1 LAGLEA
7 PDLTPTEEP
16 GTSEEPST
24 PDHPR
29 IDHSLRAVG
38 HGSMVS
44 LVGSISQLFLTFIA
58 YIIAV
63 RVLSVSEWGEYTL
76 GVSVTGL
83 LSLVGLLGLGQAMAR
98 ALAFEQD
105 PAERRAVVR
114 WGMGVSL
121 VAAVA
126 LSSTVFFASPA
137 LALFFHNSALV
148 PVFELMSVTVGFGII
163 STTIAGVFQGF
174 KDVAPNALIA
184 NAANAGLFA
193 LFLILLV
200 PFHAG
205 ILGVVSAYVAAAGV
219 ALGLLFVYA
228 WRKLPLHL
236 RSDVPPN
243 RRPSKTLWQYTVA
256 FWGSQNL
263 MYITAYADTLILG
276 VFWPS
281 TQVGYY
287 SAAMT
292 LARILLFGTMAL
304 AFIFLPVAASL
315 FRDGD
320 EEAIRRTYVTSTR
333 WVLVITVPFFLLFAF
348 APQTSMEF
356 VWGHRYLPGASALQ
370 ILVITSFLSSM
381 VGPVQSCLAGLG
393 KAKVLVWT
401 SLVSAVA
408 NIALSLLLIP
418 TFGVIGAAIAWGVAR
433 ALLPV
438 LGLGVLWEAHRISP
452 FRRVLLI
459 PLGLS
464 LIIGAPVVWVATRF
478 VATPWIVVP
487 LFFFGAA
494 LYVASILVT
503 RALTRDDLVLL
514 EGVERIIGRPLPEL
528 RQFLSRYM
536 HDSVSAPLAS
546 FPR

>member
-1 LAGLEA
+1 
-7 PDLTPTEEP
+7 
-16 GTSEEPST
+16 
-24 PDHPR
+24 
-29 IDHSLRAVG
+29 
-38 HGSMVS
+38 MVS

-126 LSSTVFFASPA
+126 LSSTVYFASPA
-137 LALFFHNSALV
+137 LAQFFHNSALV
-148 PVFELMSVTVGFGII
+148 PVFELMSVTVGFGIV

-193 LFLILLV
+193 LFLVVLIPL
-200 PFHAG
+200 HAG
-205 ILGVVSAYVAAAGV
+205 IIGVVVAYVAAAGV
-219 ALGLLFVYA
+219 ALALLFVYA

-243 RRPSKTLWQYTVA
+243 RRPSKTLWKYTIA

-333 WVLVITVPFFLLFAF
+333 WVLVVTVPFFLLFAF

-356 VWGHRYLPGASALQ
+356 VWGHRYLPGANALQ
-370 ILVITSFLSSM
+370 ILVVTSFLSSM

-401 SLVSAVA
+401 ALVSATV

-433 ALLPV
+433 ALLPL

-452 FRRVLLI
+452 FRRVLLL
-459 PLGLS
+459 PLGVS
-464 LIIGAPVVWVATRF
+464 LVIGAPVVYLAARF
-478 VATPWIVVP
+478 VDSPWVVVP

-494 LYVASILVT
+494 LYIASILAT

-514 EGVERIIGRPLPEL
+514 EGVERMLGRPLPEV
-528 RQFLSRYM
+528 RQFLNRFVHEPASAPL
-536 HDSVSAPLAS
+536 VSAP
-546 FPR
+546 R